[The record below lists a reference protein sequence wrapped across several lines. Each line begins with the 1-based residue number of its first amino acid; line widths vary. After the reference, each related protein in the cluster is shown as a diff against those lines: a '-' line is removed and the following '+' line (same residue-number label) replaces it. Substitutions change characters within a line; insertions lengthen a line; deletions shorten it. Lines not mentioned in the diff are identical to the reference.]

1 MIPRRE
7 PLAARPAEPPRWRP
21 DVRRQRALEM
31 ARNRLLATGLIFALA
46 FVVMAFRLVDLT
58 AFDARTA
65 SAGRAAA
72 TSTAVSRADIFDRN
86 GTILATSLP
95 TASVYADPKNILD
108 VDAAVRDLASVFP
121 DLDRKALA
129 ARLQSDGRFV
139 WVRRSI
145 TPDEKYKVN
154 RLGIPGIDFMTDHRR
169 VYPSGPAAAH
179 ALGFTD
185 IDGRGIAG
193 VEQSFD
199 AQLAAGQPLHL
210 SLDIRL
216 QQLLRQE
223 LEASRREYGALGAAG
238 IVLDALTGEVLA
250 MVSLPDFDPNAPVTD
265 PNDEARFNRITK
277 GVYEM
282 GSTFKILTLAMALDC
297 GATSLRGG
305 YDASRPLR
313 VARFTISDYHPKNR
327 WLSTPEI
334 LIYSS
339 NIGSALMG
347 MDVGPARQKQYLQ
360 RLGFLSRASL
370 EVPELA
376 MPLYP
381 EPWRDINTMTI
392 AFGHGIA
399 VTPLHLVTAVGAVVD
414 GGILRPATLLRK
426 REGTAASEGT
436 QVLSPRTSRQ
446 MAELMRM
453 VVEYG
458 TGTRADV
465 PGYEVG
471 GKTGTAE
478 KLNRGR
484 YVQNARI
491 SSFVGAFPMSNP
503 RFVVLAM
510 LDEPKSKGAA
520 AATGGVVAAPVVA
533 RIVRQMAPLLG
544 LAPQPA
550 AVKPDPGTSSVKDA
564 KRAKPPVRDAI
575 VRIQGKQFAAN

>member
-1 MIPRRE
+1 
-7 PLAARPAEPPRWRP
+7 
-21 DVRRQRALEM
+21 
-31 ARNRLLATGLIFALA
+31 
-46 FVVMAFRLVDLT
+46 MAFRLVDLT
-58 AFDARTA
+58 AFDAQDGAARQ
-65 SAGRAAA
+65 AAA
-72 TSTAVSRADIFDRN
+72 PNAAVSRADILDRN

-108 VDAAVRDLASVFP
+108 ADAAVRDLASVFP

-129 ARLQSDGRFV
+129 ARLQSNSRFV

-223 LEASRREYGALGAAG
+223 LEVSRREYRALGAAG
-238 IVLDALTGEVLA
+238 MVLDALTGEVLA

-265 PNDEARFNRITK
+265 PSDEARFNRITK

-282 GSTFKILTLAMALDC
+282 GSTFKIFTLAMALDC

-313 VARFTISDYHPKNR
+313 ISRFTISDYHPKKR

-339 NIGSALMG
+339 NIGSALMA
-347 MDVGPARQKQYLQ
+347 MDVGSQRQKQYLQ
-360 RLGFLSRASL
+360 RLGFLSRAGL
-370 EVPELA
+370 EVPEVA

-381 EPWRDINTMTI
+381 DPWRDINTMTI

-414 GGILRPATLLRK
+414 GGILRPATLLK
-426 REGTAASEGT
+426 TREGVAAAEGT
-436 QVLSPRTSRQ
+436 RVLSARTSQQ

-458 TGTRADV
+458 TGSRADV

-491 SSFVGAFPMSNP
+491 SSFVGAFPMSDP
-503 RFVVLAM
+503 RYVVLAM
-510 LDEPKSKGAA
+510 LDEPKSNGP
-520 AATGGVVAAPVVA
+520 AATGGVVAAPVMA

-550 AVKPDPGTSSVKDA
+550 AGPKPNAVRSNVKDVQ
-564 KRAKPPVRDAI
+564 RAKPAVRDAI

>member
-46 FVVMAFRLVDLT
+46 FIVMAFRLVDLT
-58 AFDARTA
+58 AFDAEDGAARQ
-65 SAGRAAA
+65 AAA
-72 TSTAVSRADIFDRN
+72 PNAAVSRADILDRN

-108 VDAAVRDLASVFP
+108 ADAAVRDLASVFP
-121 DLDRKALA
+121 DLDRKALT
-129 ARLQSDGRFV
+129 ARLRSNSRFV

-223 LEASRREYGALGAAG
+223 LEASRREYRALGAAG
-238 IVLDALTGEVLA
+238 LVLDALTGEVLA

-265 PNDEARFNRITK
+265 PSDEARFNRITK

-282 GSTFKILTLAMALDC
+282 GSTFKIFTLAMALDC

-313 VARFTISDYHPKNR
+313 ISRFTISDYHPKKR

-339 NIGSALMG
+339 NIGSALMA
-347 MDVGPARQKQYLQ
+347 MDVGSQRQKQYLQ
-360 RLGFLSRASL
+360 RLGFLSRAGL
-370 EVPELA
+370 EVPEVA

-381 EPWRDINTMTI
+381 DPWRDINTMTI

-399 VTPLHLVTAVGAVVD
+399 VTPLHLVTAVGAVVN
-414 GGILRPATLLRK
+414 GGILRPATLLK
-426 REGTAASEGT
+426 AREGVAAAEGT
-436 QVLSPRTSRQ
+436 RVLQARTSQQ

-458 TGTRADV
+458 TGSRADV

-491 SSFVGAFPMSNP
+491 SSFVGAFPMSAP

-510 LDEPKSKGAA
+510 LDEPKSNGA
-520 AATGGVVAAPVVA
+520 AATGGVVAAPVIA
-533 RIVRQMAPLLG
+533 RIVRQMAPILG

-550 AVKPDPGTSSVKDA
+550 AGPKPNAVRSNVKDVQ
-564 KRAKPPVRDAI
+564 RAKPAVRDAI